1 MKKVNIQRDLE
12 SRRNMIQAIAPAKV
26 FEMSIETVKKEEDN
40 AESET
45 VPGNED
51 DTVATAGEKAKKR
64 RRTSAGNLE
73 AFPV

>member
-12 SRRNMIQAIAPAKV
+12 SRRNMAQATVPARV
-26 FEMSIETVKKEEDN
+26 FETNIEVRNEEKNEVND
-40 AESET
+40 AESEA

-64 RRTSAGNLE
+64 RRASAGNL
-73 AFPV
+73 